1 MEYSLGD
8 LSERRI
14 KFCEVLADHSPSN
27 VSSSWASPLLEDVT
41 TGGLVSAR
49 PDKET

>member
-1 MEYSLGD
+1 MTSQKEESSL
-8 LSERRI
+8 
-14 KFCEVLADHSPSN
+14 FYEVLADRSPSN